1 MKILPMYG
9 GTEWAADPCAV
20 LVDPSYYDKYQREA
34 AAIFKAHPNID
45 KVCFG
50 YVGDVSLFLDT
61 TTDFDMHVIGVDED
75 GEMLYVREEW
85 DCTWRFDG
93 LYETRYSCWLEWYAK
108 HGNETLTCD
117 LDLVKEAATCT

>member
-1 MKILPMYG
+1 MKILRTYG

-34 AAIFKAHPNID
+34 AAIFKEHPNID
-45 KVCFG
+45 MVRFR

-61 TTDFDMHVIGVDED
+61 TEDFDMHVIGVDED

-93 LYETRYSCWLEWYAK
+93 LYVTRYSCCLEWYAK

-117 LDLVKEAATCT
+117 LDLIKEQP

>member
-34 AAIFKAHPNID
+34 AAIFKEHPNID
-45 KVCFG
+45 MVRFR

-61 TTDFDMHVIGVDED
+61 TEDFDMHVIGVDES

-93 LYETRYSCWLEWYAK
+93 LYVTRYACCLEWYAK
-108 HGNETLTCD
+108 HGSETLTCD
-117 LDLVKEAATCT
+117 LGLVKEQP